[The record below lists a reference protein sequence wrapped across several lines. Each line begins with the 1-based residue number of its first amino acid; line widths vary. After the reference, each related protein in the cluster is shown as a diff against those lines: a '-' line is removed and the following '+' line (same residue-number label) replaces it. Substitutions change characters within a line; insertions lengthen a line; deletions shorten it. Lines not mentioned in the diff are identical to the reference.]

1 MRWPPKIPDISWYFL
16 IFPDINFD
24 EWVTGKSSKFAQQQT
39 PPTHIV
45 LKTNI
50 IGRESYPTRWR
61 WWWWWRDIHAGLGRG
76 GAAGGIGKGFNFPQW
91 AHAFTNLSLAMNL
104 DSVVGSGLYAS
115 RHKSLSLWLLLPPSN
130 YSNETFLLDGFKY
143 GRPGQHKLVGGMKL
157 KIAFA
162 SKFKKKERKCVP
174 AGYRTRALS
183 RFLTSKCRKF
193 CEANVITTTPRKRV
207 SSRGHEGHPFLLL
220 RSTHSTDAL
229 WMPFTH

>member
-1 MRWPPKIPDISWYFL
+1 MMMMMTRYSCRAGQGRGCGGNRKRIQFSSMGSCIHQSFTSNEFGFCCGVWIVCFETQVSLALTFAASFQL
-16 IFPDINFD
+16 F
-24 EWVTGKSSKFAQQQT
+24 EWNVS
-39 PPTHIV
+39 
-45 LKTNI
+45 
-50 IGRESYPTRWR
+50 
-61 WWWWWRDIHAGLGRG
+61 LGRV
-76 GAAGGIGKGFNFPQW
+76 Q
-91 AHAFTNLSLAMNL
+91 
-104 DSVVGSGLYAS
+104 
-115 RHKSLSLWLLLPPSN
+115 
-130 YSNETFLLDGFKY
+130 Y
-143 GRPGQHKLVGGMKL
+143 GRPGQHKLVGGMRM